1 MTELRTAPH
10 PAVADVSVAAVAY
23 LGAVAVVAGPSLP
36 VGGGALLAVGA
47 GAAVLTGAGA
57 NLLGRAVPSCT
68 PADRVTLARAV
79 LVACCAALTASGLL
93 TGGPSGLPLLAVGTA
108 AFALDA
114 VDGPVARRTGTASAD
129 GARLDTAT
137 DAALTL
143 VLACAVAGSLGV
155 WALGSGLLYYVF
167 QATGRVRPSLRAPLP
182 PSAARKVIGALQPA
196 ALLFALVPGIPG
208 AAATAAVAAALGLL
222 VLSFGRDVVVLE
234 QRRVAAG

>member
-1 MTELRTAPH
+1 MTELRTALH

-93 TGGPSGLPLLAVGTA
+93 TGGPSGLPVLAVGTA

-167 QATGRVRPSLRAPLP
+167 QAAGRVRPSLRAPLP
-182 PSAARKVIGALQPA
+182 LSAARKVIGALQPA

-234 QRRVAAG
+234 RRRVAAG

>member
-36 VGGGALLAVGA
+36 IGGGALLAVGA

-68 PADRVTLARAV
+68 PADRVTLARAA
-79 LVACCAALTASGLL
+79 LVACCAALTA
-93 TGGPSGLPLLAVGTA
+93 SGLPLLAVGTA

-167 QATGRVRPSLRAPLP
+167 QAAGRVRPPLRVPLP

-234 QRRVAAG
+234 RRRAAAG